1 MNSRWRSFLF
11 TLPLAAAFYLL
22 TLGCGGET
30 PAKPGEVVLEGTVV
44 DVSDARARSGG
55 VVIELRK
62 VDWSTVILWIGSRYT
77 DPSPPPLD
85 EDLEKC
91 LQALHTGDRV
101 RATGRPGDGNLRL
114 SGLEIVDRGGGAP

>member
-1 MNSRWRSFLF
+1 MQNIK
-11 TLPLAAAFYLL
+11 Y
-22 TLGCGGET
+22 
-30 PAKPGEVVLEGTVV
+30 VVLEGYLH
-44 DVSDARARSGG
+44 DFQEPLFS
-55 VVIELRK
+55 VIRIE
-62 VDWSTVILWIGSRYT
+62 Y
-77 DPSPPPLD
+77 PSPPPLS